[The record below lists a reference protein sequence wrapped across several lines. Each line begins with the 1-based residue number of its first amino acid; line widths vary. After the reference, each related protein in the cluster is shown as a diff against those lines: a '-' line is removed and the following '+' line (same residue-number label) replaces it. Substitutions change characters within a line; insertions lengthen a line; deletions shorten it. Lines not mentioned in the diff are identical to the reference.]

1 MTRQVLGLLDT
12 QHLGRFKYLEAGGE
26 YACSLCA
33 GSALQ
38 QRDVQ
43 ALVESVTDL
52 DWDYLKPWA
61 VTLEVKD
68 LLDQVKGQ

>member
-1 MTRQVLGLLDT
+1 MSKWAKESD
-12 QHLGRFKYLEAGGE
+12 
-26 YACSLCA
+26 
-33 GSALQ
+33 SALQ

-43 ALVESVTDL
+43 VLVESVTDL

-61 VTLEVKD
+61 VTLEAKD

>member
-1 MTRQVLGLLDT
+1 MND
-12 QHLGRFKYLEAGGE
+12 KWPKE
-26 YACSLCA
+26 SD
-33 GSALQ
+33 SALQ

-43 ALVESVTDL
+43 ALVESVTDR
-52 DWDYLKPWA
+52 DWGYLEPWA

>member
-1 MTRQVLGLLDT
+1 MDEQMVYGV
-12 QHLGRFKYLEAGGE
+12 GF
-26 YACSLCA
+26 
-33 GSALQ
+33 ALQ

-52 DWDYLKPWA
+52 DWGYLEPWA